1 VRKKSKRVSTPY
13 LTINYTLAG
22 IILLVFLYSG
32 IFSARKDNYPLPSF
46 YEEITGDN
54 SPSTGLSK
62 SFSEIIRGNF
72 HTAAAYNKH
81 GMLIFGFFLVQLV
94 MRLAASLLLLR
105 RLVQQKWLARAD
117 ILLSLLMFIYCFR
130 EMLLFYVDAVTS

>member
-1 VRKKSKRVSTPY
+1 MRKKSKRVRNPY
-13 LTINYTLAG
+13 LIINYTFAG

-46 YEEITGDN
+46 YEEITGDT

-72 HTAAAYNKH
+72 RAAAAYNRN

-94 MRLAASLLLLR
+94 MRLAASLLLLK
-105 RLVQQKWLARAD
+105 RLVQQKWLARID
-117 ILLSLLMFIYCFR
+117 IFLSLLLFVYCFR
-130 EMLLFYVDAVTS
+130 DMLLFYADAVTS